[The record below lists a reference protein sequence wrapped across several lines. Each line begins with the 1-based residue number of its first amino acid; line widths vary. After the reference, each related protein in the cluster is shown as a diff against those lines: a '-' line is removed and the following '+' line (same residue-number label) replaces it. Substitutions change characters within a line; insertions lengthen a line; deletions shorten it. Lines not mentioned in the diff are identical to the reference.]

1 MQLPVFDVN
10 GAEVAYES
18 VNENFVATPVRG
30 RLLHLN
36 VVRVLAG
43 KRHGTASTKKQGEVA
58 GTTKKP
64 WPQKHTGRARHGYM
78 RSPIWRKGAVAFG
91 PRPRDWSMDINK
103 KQIKL
108 GMASAFGYRLR
119 NGELVLVDANGFN
132 GKTRE
137 FRTFLNNKQLENKSV
152 TVVSL
157 ANEVSFRRACQNMKN
172 VYCVPVE
179 KVNVYDLLKGDTVIM
194 TQAAWKKA
202 QEVWANG

>member
-1 MQLPVFDVN
+1 MQLPVFDAN
-10 GAEVAYES
+10 GAEVAYEN
-18 VNENFVATPVRG
+18 VNESLVATPVRG

-43 KRHGTASTKKQGEVA
+43 KRHGTASTKKQGEVS

-91 PRPRDWSMDINK
+91 PRPRNWTIDVNR

-108 GMASAFGYRLR
+108 SMASAFGDRLR
-119 NGELVLVDANGFN
+119 NGELMLVDADTFS
-132 GKTRE
+132 GKTKE
-137 FRTFLNNKQLENKSV
+137 FRNFLKNKQLDDKRV
-152 TVVSL
+152 TVVSSAKEFGL
-157 ANEVSFRRACQNMKN
+157 RRACQNMAN
-172 VYCVPVE
+172 VYYVPVE
-179 KVNVYDLLKGDTVIM
+179 KVNVYDLLRGDVVVM
-194 TQAAWKKA
+194 TKVAWNKA